1 MGDGPPPIGF
11 YVDKGVIKPI
21 TAPKPKHG
29 GVIVGAAVFLVLS
42 AVAGGTAGT
51 AAAPG
56 GTAPGDSGV
65 EQSIETRTTN
75 DKESARRGQYDETWK
90 RLRLKPLRPTLKQ
103 IDREFQCASR
113 STGQVQQFFVDEP
126 CRSLKRTLIPL
137 ADADGNTI
145 VVAIAWVQTVDSSSA
160 IQLADLIDT
169 DGTGGIQPLA
179 GALPEYDGIQ
189 FTGQHYAVR
198 RSEDLVVIAEATPW
212 RSQPA
217 GVVLNSIALVAA
229 EFPPP

>member
-113 STGQVQQFFVDEP
+113 STLR
-126 CRSLKRTLIPL
+126 C
-137 ADADGNTI
+137 
-145 VVAIAWVQTVDSSSA
+145 SSS
-160 IQLADLIDT
+160 L
-169 DGTGGIQPLA
+169 
-179 GALPEYDGIQ
+179 
-189 FTGQHYAVR
+189 
-198 RSEDLVVIAEATPW
+198 SMSLVVH
-212 RSQPA
+212 
-217 GVVLNSIALVAA
+217 
-229 EFPPP
+229 